1 MKKQKFIEE
10 VEKSSLSEKRKKKII
25 TMLNEYQVFSTTEIK
40 KQIKAIIKEDIKEIS
55 KGFDMSEYKEYIEE

>member
-1 MKKQKFIEE
+1 
-10 VEKSSLSEKRKKKII
+10 
-25 TMLNEYQVFSTTEIK
+25 MLNEYQVFSTTEIK